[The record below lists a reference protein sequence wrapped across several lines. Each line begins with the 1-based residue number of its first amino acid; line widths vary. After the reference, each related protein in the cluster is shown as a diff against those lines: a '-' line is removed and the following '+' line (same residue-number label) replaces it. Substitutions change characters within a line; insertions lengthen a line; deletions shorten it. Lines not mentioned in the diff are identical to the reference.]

1 MVVLLL
7 LLLMFFKLTNQPPK
21 LSLLKFSSKFLTDKN
36 FMGGVQ
42 KGPTTTFSHITSTNI
57 RISSENF
64 LTFSF
69 SHFSTLVL
77 NFNPI
82 PSASPKLL
90 NLNQKHLSKKF
101 LFCQI
106 VIKLEAM
113 KASFSEMLELQ
124 NCGHMSTFTL

>member
-1 MVVLLL
+1 
-7 LLLMFFKLTNQPPK
+7 
-21 LSLLKFSSKFLTDKN
+21 
-36 FMGGVQ
+36 MGGVQ

-57 RISSENF
+57 GISSENF

-69 SHFSTLVL
+69 SHFSTLAL
-77 NFNPI
+77 NFNLI

-90 NLNQKHLSKKF
+90 NLNQKHLSEKL

-106 VIKLEAM
+106 VIKFEAM
-113 KASFSEMLELQ
+113 KASFSEMLELP

>member
-1 MVVLLL
+1 M
-7 LLLMFFKLTNQPPK
+7 NQPPK
-21 LSLLKFSSKFLTDKN
+21 LSLLNFSAKFLTDKKMSN
-36 FMGGVQ
+36 EQFHGGCPE
-42 KGPTTTFSHITSTNI
+42 GPTTTLSHITSTNI
-57 RISSENF
+57 GISSENF

-101 LFCQI
+101 FLSNRYKI
-106 VIKLEAM
+106 
-113 KASFSEMLELQ
+113 
-124 NCGHMSTFTL
+124 